1 MGGAAIETVR
11 PGVQFTPEAASAF
24 RRAEAQV
31 RTEFGRDIDVNSTYR
46 NWDVQLAMFNA
57 WNRYVMSGFKAAFY
71 PGHSKALHP
80 DDPLAFHTKGTALD
94 SDDWVNSRI
103 VDILA
108 ENGFIRNRLYV
119 PSERHHFEYL
129 RDRDRNYGQPAS
141 GGNNTEEDMVNVSD
155 EQLKVLL
162 EGATAAIHTRELTG
176 GSIENA
182 DKVIPLLRKA
192 VKAAEA
198 TYPNAVGARAIL
210 GGSTA
215 DRDGD
220 GKQDE
225 PGVIARLRTIFAVL
239 QQIAKNAGI
248 DFDYEAFAAE
258 LAPYLEM
265 RTLSD
270 GDLKAIATAAADE
283 QDRRDRERLDVKS

>member
-1 MGGAAIETVR
+1 MGGFVIETIR

-31 RTEFGRDIDVNSTYR
+31 QAEFGRDIDTNSTYR
-46 NWDVQLAMFNA
+46 DRDVQLRMYNA
-57 WNRYVMSGFKAAFY
+57 WQAYVRGAGPY

-119 PSERHHFEYL
+119 PNERHHFEYL

-141 GGNNTEEDMVNVSD
+141 GGNSTEEDMVNVSE
-155 EQLKVLL
+155 EQLKILL
-162 EGATAAIHTRELTG
+162 EGATAAINTRELTG
-176 GSIENA
+176 GSITNS
-182 DKVIPLLRKA
+182 DRVIPLLRKA

-198 TYPNAVGARAIL
+198 TFPNASGARAIL
-210 GGSTA
+210 GGSIA

-225 PGVIARLRTIFAVL
+225 PGVISRLRTILAVV
-239 QQIAKNAGI
+239 QQIAKSAGI
-248 DFDYEAFAAE
+248 EFDYEAFAAE
-258 LAPYLEM
+258 LAPYLEL

-283 QDRRDRERLDVKS
+283 QDRRDRERLGEDKS

>member
-1 MGGAAIETVR
+1 MGGFVIETIR

-24 RRAEAQV
+24 RRAEATV
-31 RTEFGRDIDVNSTYR
+31 RAEFGRDIDTNSTYR
-46 NWDVQLAMFNA
+46 DRDLQLRMYNA
-57 WNRYVMSGFKAAFY
+57 WQAYIHGRGPY

-94 SDDWVNSRI
+94 SDDWVNARI
-103 VDILA
+103 VEILA

-119 PSERHHFEYL
+119 PNERHHFEYL

-141 GGNNTEEDMVNVSD
+141 GGNSMEEDMVNVSE

-162 EGATAAIHTRELTG
+162 NGATAAIHTRELTG

-198 TYPNAVGARAIL
+198 TYPNAAGARSIL

-239 QQIAKNAGI
+239 QQLAQSAGI

-258 LAPYLEM
+258 LAPYLEL

-270 GDLKAIATAAADE
+270 GDLQAIASAAADE
-283 QDRRDRERLDVKS
+283 QDRRQRERLDDGE